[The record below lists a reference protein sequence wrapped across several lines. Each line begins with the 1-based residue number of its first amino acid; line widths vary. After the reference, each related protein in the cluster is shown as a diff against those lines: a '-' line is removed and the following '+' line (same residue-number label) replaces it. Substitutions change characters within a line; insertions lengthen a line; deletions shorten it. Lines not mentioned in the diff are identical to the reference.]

1 MLSRTANNTTKQP
14 CSGRS
19 TPPEIAV
26 RILSLA
32 HEGWTR
38 KAIAKE
44 CGVSDKFVTSICH
57 KNGFRFP
64 RGGRSTPP
72 EIADRIL
79 SLAREG
85 WTRTAIAKD
94 CGVSDKVV
102 TSICHK
108 NGFCFPRGGDQYGN
122 KSQQEAPSWV
132 YEERFQAAFRKRRA
146 LRGDNLD

>member
-26 RILSLA
+26 
-32 HEGWTR
+32 
-38 KAIAKE
+38 
-44 CGVSDKFVTSICH
+44 
-57 KNGFRFP
+57 
-64 RGGRSTPP
+64 
-72 EIADRIL
+72 RIL